1 MQYQDYFGILNSI
14 LLVFIF
20 LYQKNKN
27 KVLLDRITQ
36 QEKVINE
43 TKGIIEQQSTAID
56 SQSKVVDS
64 ALKYT
69 ETFSPEK
76 IESVLKREIELEQK
90 EQIDKI
96 KEEYEN
102 KHIPKEE
109 LANVLESLVPKL
121 SERLSEVTSEF
132 TEPFVNALVRAIAKL
147 SESERED
154 VLSHIQDVR
163 QREMVKEI
171 YNHFK
176 DVLD

>member
-1 MQYQDYFGILNSI
+1 
-14 LLVFIF
+14 
-20 LYQKNKN
+20 
-27 KVLLDRITQ
+27 
-36 QEKVINE
+36 
-43 TKGIIEQQSTAID
+43 
-56 SQSKVVDS
+56 
-64 ALKYT
+64 
-69 ETFSPEK
+69 
-76 IESVLKREIELEQK
+76 KREIELEQK